1 MNTTHSKAPQKTHD
15 GTGHFLRQRLT
26 ALANIPLGLFFL
38 FVVVAYAG
46 ADYETARAFLSRPW
60 VSAAMLAFLGS
71 ALWHMYLGMQT
82 IIEDYVH
89 HDACKLLA
97 VAANLLF
104 CVGVGLVCL
113 LSALRIFLVQP

>member
-1 MNTTHSKAPQKTHD
+1 MNTPRSNAPHKTHD

-38 FVVVAYAG
+38 FVAVTHAG
-46 ADYETARAFLSRPW
+46 ADYETARAFLARPW
-60 VSAAMLAFLGS
+60 VTAALLAFLGS
-71 ALWHMYLGMQT
+71 AIWHMYLGMQT

-89 HDACKLLA
+89 HDACKPFA
-97 VAANLLF
+97 VGANLLF